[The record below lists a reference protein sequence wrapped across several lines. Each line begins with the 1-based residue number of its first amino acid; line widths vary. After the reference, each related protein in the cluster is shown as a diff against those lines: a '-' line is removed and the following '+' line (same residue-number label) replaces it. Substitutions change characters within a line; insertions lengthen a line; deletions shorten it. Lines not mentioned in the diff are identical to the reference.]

1 MARFYYAVK
10 AGRNPGIYNSWDEC
24 EKEVRE
30 FKGAIYKK
38 FRSIEEAQDFIKEGD
53 VSLRP
58 NAELK
63 ENEMIAYVDGSF
75 SLDTK
80 TYSYGV
86 VILTLKGKQTFSHR
100 EKDIEMAQMRN
111 VAGEIKGAMF
121 AMDYA
126 IKEVFLRLPQNEQ
139 QR

>member
-63 ENEMIAYVDGSF
+63 DDCVCRW
-75 SLDTK
+75 L
-80 TYSYGV
+80 
-86 VILTLKGKQTFSHR
+86 ILFRYKNL
-100 EKDIEMAQMRN
+100 
-111 VAGEIKGAMF
+111 
-121 AMDYA
+121 
-126 IKEVFLRLPQNEQ
+126 
-139 QR
+139 